1 MVTTQYKHSYHSDK
15 QIQLSCLCI
24 SRHHLMHVCT
34 CTPVEKKEMI
44 NKEDMI
50 S

>member
-1 MVTTQYKHSYHSDK
+1 MVTTQYKHSYHNDK

-34 CTPVEKKEMI
+34 PVEKKRI
-44 NKEDMI
+44 DKKEGMI